1 MDVALVSLLTGEG
14 HAAARASLQ
23 AVNGSIGR
31 AITMRGSPKPPA
43 NTTSVHKTHGKGK
56 VDPIALGFSP
66 KRLEAAF
73 DVVCRAVGDGGG
85 TIPGAVAA
93 IVRRGQ
99 IIGPRAYGLAVRSL
113 ERVAMRPH
121 TIFDVASLT
130 KVMATLPAVLLLI
143 ERGLARLDD
152 PLALFVPSFGR
163 AGKDKVTLRHLLTHT
178 SRLPAHVDLWHLGL
192 SRLEIIEHICNL
204 QLEDQARLGTDVI
217 YSDLGFIMLGEFVH
231 AVTGQ
236 SIADFAR
243 ENIFEPLGMI
253 DTDFLPPDDKR
264 HRIAATEYRGDYGK
278 YMWGEV
284 HDENAY
290 AMGGVAGHAG
300 LFSTAEDVARYA
312 AMWLNGGTHQGK
324 AVLSRLTVRTATAR
338 HTGGA
343 EPRGLGWILP
353 SGTHSSGGDLLSP
366 RAFGHTGFT
375 GTSLWCIPESDIGIV
390 LLTNRVHA
398 GRNGTDIYPLRA
410 RFANAVLAHAE

>member
-1 MDVALVSLLTGEG
+1 
-14 HAAARASLQ
+14 
-23 AVNGSIGR
+23 
-31 AITMRGSPKPPA
+31 
-43 NTTSVHKTHGKGK
+43 
-56 VDPIALGFSP
+56 
-66 KRLEAAF
+66 
-73 DVVCRAVGDGGG
+73 
-85 TIPGAVAA
+85 
-93 IVRRGQ
+93 
-99 IIGPRAYGLAVRSL
+99 
-113 ERVAMRPH
+113 
-121 TIFDVASLT
+121 
-130 KVMATLPAVLLLI
+130 
-143 ERGLARLDD
+143 
-152 PLALFVPSFGR
+152 
-163 AGKDKVTLRHLLTHT
+163 
-178 SRLPAHVDLWHLGL
+178 
-192 SRLEIIEHICNL
+192 
-204 QLEDQARLGTDVI
+204 
-217 YSDLGFIMLGEFVH
+217 MLGEFVH